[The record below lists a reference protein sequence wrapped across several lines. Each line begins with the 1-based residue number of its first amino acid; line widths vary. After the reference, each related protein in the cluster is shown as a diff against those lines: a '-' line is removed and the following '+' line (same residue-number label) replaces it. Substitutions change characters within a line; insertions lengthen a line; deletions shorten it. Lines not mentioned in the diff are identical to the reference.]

1 MKNKSVDYYFSGILL
16 EYRFF
21 FFFIEIFDVLI
32 VLTCFVNEINSLI
45 KKRIIY
51 IHFLNRY

>member
-1 MKNKSVDYYFSGILL
+1 MKNKSVDYYFSRILL
-16 EYRFF
+16 EYRF

-32 VLTCFVNEINSLI
+32 VLTCFVNEINSSV

>member
-32 VLTCFVNEINSLI
+32 VLTCFVNEINSSI

>member
-16 EYRFF
+16 EYR

-32 VLTCFVNEINSLI
+32 VLTCFVNEINSSI